1 MATRVRW
8 PLTGKAAEERLGRV
22 EPSLAAFLGI
32 AALVIVTPGPDT
44 ALTIRNTL
52 GGGRRGGLATAI
64 GVATGQAVWTA
75 ATSAGVAALLVASA
89 SAFGALRIAGAAYL
103 VWLGAHAL
111 WAAIRG
117 GGERG
122 RGGDVERSRRLTP
135 SAAFRQGVLSNLG
148 NPKMAVFFTSLL
160 PQFAPGGRVS
170 FAALLTMGLIFCAMT
185 LAWLAAYAAA
195 VARMGV
201 VLRRLGVRRVIE
213 AVTGLALLALGARLA
228 LDRR

>member
-1 MATRVRW
+1 MD
-8 PLTGKAAEERLGRV
+8 
-22 EPSLAAFLGI
+22 PSLAAFLGI

-52 GGGRRGGLATAI
+52 GGGRRGGLATAL
-64 GVATGQAVWTA
+64 GVATGQAVWTT

-89 SAFGALRIAGAAYL
+89 SAFAALRMAGAAYL

-111 WAAIRG
+111 WIAIRG

-122 RGGDVERSRRLTP
+122 RGGDVDRARRLTP

-170 FAALLTMGLIFCAMT
+170 FGALLTMGLVFCAMT